1 MDFFNKKT
9 FMQAQI
15 AMKLDEYFYEKDA
28 QTYFETMPHIGLF
41 DSQVSNVN
49 TYIEAFEN
57 KERTP
62 VFRNL
67 LNLIREENAGYKEKL
82 DAGSKS
88 TIIKK
93 LFRITAYL
101 IRQMEKYDKLF

>member
-49 TYIEAFEN
+49 TYIHLVSLRFGFG
-57 KERTP
+57 K
-62 VFRNL
+62 VL
-67 LNLIREENAGYKEKL
+67 YWLI
-82 DAGSKS
+82 
-88 TIIKK
+88 
-93 LFRITAYL
+93 
-101 IRQMEKYDKLF
+101 

>member
-41 DSQVSNVN
+41 DSQVSLINK
-49 TYIEAFEN
+49 YIEILEKKDESSDFQ
-57 KERTP
+57 KI
-62 VFRNL
+62 L
-67 LNLIREENAGYKEKL
+67 KMIYEENQSYQDLL
-82 DAGSKS
+82 DKGSKS
-88 TIIKK
+88 PKVKK
-93 LFRITAYL
+93 YSRITAYL
-101 IRQMEKYDKLF
+101 IRQMEKYNKMF